1 MLSLRVLYLLS
12 LIIYS
17 TYCQSTIR
25 IGIIDDNDDR
35 KEFVDINISNL
46 TFCGQKEL
54 NLQLHWMNTS
64 NSLPNLFNKLE
75 LKQNLTNIYL
85 THTGKFSTKLIQD
98 FCQTNHIPFINMKSY
113 EDKIMLCSITTY
125 VIFCTNS
132 FL

>member
-12 LIIYS
+12 LIIHS

-25 IGIIDDNDDR
+25 IGIIDDNDDP
-35 KEFVDINISNL
+35 KEFMDINISNV
-46 TFCGQKEL
+46 TFCGQKDL

-113 EDKIMLCSITTY
+113 EDKIMLCSITTC
-125 VIFCTNS
+125 VIF
-132 FL
+132 F